1 MNLKRTVI
9 LMAIPC
15 LVATQVARAD
25 HDDES
30 DDGGSYGA
38 YDYAR
43 VVRVEPQVRHVRV
56 STPRREC
63 YQEEVPV
70 YERERGYNSAT
81 PTILGGII
89 GGVVGNTMGRGRGN
103 TAATVAGTILGGSIG
118 HDMGSRDYPRRGAA
132 RYVSQDTCRVVNS
145 YRDEE
150 RVDGY
155 RVTYRY
161 NGADYVTHTDHDP
174 GSRIRVRVAVQPDE

>member
-1 MNLKRTVI
+1 MNLKRTA
-9 LMAIPC
+9 LLLAIPC
-15 LVATQVARAD
+15 LVAAQVARAD
-25 HDDES
+25 HEDES
-30 DDGGSYGA
+30 DAGGYGQ

-43 VVRVEPQVRHVRV
+43 VVRVEPQLRHVRI

-70 YERERGYNSAT
+70 YERRGSGSAT

-89 GGVVGNTMGRGRGN
+89 GGVVGNTMGRGNGN

-118 HDMGSRDYPRRGAA
+118 HDIGSRDYPRGAT
-132 RYVSQDTCRVVNS
+132 RYVTRDNCRVVNS
-145 YRDEE
+145 YRDEQ

-161 NGADYVTHTDHDP
+161 NGANYVTYTDHDP
-174 GSRIRVRVAVQPDE
+174 GRRIRVRVAVQPDE